1 MIHRVLK
8 MLVDYLGCF
17 VSFKRG
23 TQENLIYTLLITVFT
38 PNLEFYP
45 YFEVIH
51 GSKTFKLTEG

>member
-1 MIHRVLK
+1 